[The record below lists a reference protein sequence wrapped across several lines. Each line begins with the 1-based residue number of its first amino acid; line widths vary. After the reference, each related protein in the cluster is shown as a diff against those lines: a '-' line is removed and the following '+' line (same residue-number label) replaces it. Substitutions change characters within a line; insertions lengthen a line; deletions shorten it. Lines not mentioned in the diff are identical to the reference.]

1 MDRQQLRI
9 LVAATLGRIV
19 EPIINGGIEGAE
31 VVLAD
36 SPDAVRRAVE
46 DRLRFDVV
54 LADLFWNDHRLERS
68 FDGLDVLDT
77 LRELQRSAPA
87 IVAVQ
92 GHGMERDLL
101 DEAAV
106 RPDVVGVVHKYCG
119 PADLVEA
126 VRLAS
131 TGRRLPPLRFPTGVD
146 GTKPTL
152 HDYFGSGRRGATCAR
167 MAGAV
172 AAGHATDYR
181 SLHEAAHVPLNTA
194 NKLVSYLGPLI
205 LARGEHPSHLPM
217 NCQAVFRWCGQH
229 EHYILS
235 WCRRYGHSDVTEQT
249 TATRES

>member
-1 MDRQQLRI
+1 MNRQQLRI
-9 LVAATLGRIV
+9 LVAAALGRIV
-19 EPIINGGIEGAE
+19 EPILNDGIEGAE
-31 VVLAD
+31 VVLAN
-36 SPDAVRRAVE
+36 SPDALRRAVE

-54 LADLFWNDHRLERS
+54 LADLLWNDRRLERN

-87 IVAVQ
+87 IMAAQ
-92 GHGMERDLL
+92 GSTMERDLL
-101 DEAAV
+101 DEASV
-106 RPDVVGVVHKYCG
+106 RPDVVGVIHKSRG

-126 VRLAS
+126 ICLAS

-167 MAGAV
+167 MAGAI
-172 AAGHATDYR
+172 AAGQATDYR
-181 SLHEAAHVPLNTA
+181 SLHQAAHVPLNTA

-235 WCRRYGHSDVTEQT
+235 WCRRYGHPDVTEPT
-249 TATRES
+249 RATGES